1 MLDCAACLA
10 LRMNVRNPSCRLRR
24 SVVAVVLMALAFAQ
38 TLGLMHRIVHAPVL
52 VAAGVARLHASAPL
66 HGLQAL
72 FAGHGSDQG
81 CHLYDQSSHPDLAT
95 VIAPVFALL
104 DTVETPAPIH
114 TSTHVAVQAAG
125 FLARGPPLAG

>member
-1 MLDCAACLA
+1 
-10 LRMNVRNPSCRLRR
+10 MNVRNPSRRLRR
-24 SVVAVVLMALAFAQ
+24 SVIAIVLMALALAQ

-52 VAAGVARLHASAPL
+52 VAGGTAARHATGPL
-66 HGLQAL
+66 QGLQAL
-72 FAGHGSDQG
+72 FAGHGTDQG

-104 DTVETPAPIH
+104 DTVETPARLH
-114 TSTHVAVQAAG
+114 TSTHIAVQATG